1 LQDSSAIEVLPRV
14 RVSIDA
20 SDGNR
25 HAFLVK
31 VSNPTLGVIRL
42 RLTASAYSGE
52 RIWDSTTITTP
63 SLENILVD
71 PLTKVSLDAQLDTNI
86 AKEIVTTDVCE
97 LEPAEDSFLVLGN
110 TTSDD
115 VPEAVSNW
123 DAGDILVDSKVS
135 AEFPATLRKVGQKT
149 SVAWFELVV
158 VEPSTNP
165 GVHCAVPFAM
175 DIQVGDGS
183 WESSLIQSQATSES
197 EEESKDFVSFDL
209 VLVWDR

>member
-1 LQDSSAIEVLPRV
+1 
-14 RVSIDA
+14 
-20 SDGNR
+20 
-25 HAFLVK
+25 
-31 VSNPTLGVIRL
+31 
-42 RLTASAYSGE
+42 
-52 RIWDSTTITTP
+52 
-63 SLENILVD
+63 
-71 PLTKVSLDAQLDTNI
+71 
-86 AKEIVTTDVCE
+86 
-97 LEPAEDSFLVLGN
+97 
-110 TTSDD
+110 
-115 VPEAVSNW
+115 
-123 DAGDILVDSKVS
+123 
-135 AEFPATLRKVGQKT
+135 